1 MSPTIEL
8 KQAGAVVL
16 DLIAVINENRAY
28 LSEIDGLIGD
38 GDHGI
43 NMSKGFSQCGEALR
57 AQPALPGLAEG
68 LDTLAMT
75 LLEGIGGSMGPLYGS
90 FFLGLSETL
99 AGQETLDATLFGE
112 ALVNAVEGVET
123 VGSAKVGDKTLMD
136 TLVPARDAYL
146 AALAGGADFSAA
158 LTAMIDAAE
167 TGWKSTQALQAR
179 IGRAARL
186 GERSIGVLDAGATS
200 CFLLLKTLGTSIQE
214 RLSNTIRGGT

>member
-1 MSPTIEL
+1 MNQTIEL
-8 KQAGAVVL
+8 NQAGAVVL
-16 DLIAVINENRAY
+16 DLIAVINANRAY

-57 AQPALPGLAEG
+57 AQPTLPGLAEG

-99 AGQETLDATLFGE
+99 AGKETLDAPLFGE
-112 ALVNAVEGVET
+112 ALANAVAGVES

-136 TLVPARDAYL
+136 TLVPAREAFQ
-146 AALAGGADFSAA
+146 AALAQGADFSAA
-158 LTAMIDAAE
+158 LSAMIDAAE

-179 IGRAARL
+179 LGRAARL

-200 CFLLLKTLGTSIQE
+200 CFLLLKTLGASIQN
-214 RLSNTIRGGT
+214 RLR

>member
-99 AGQETLDATLFGE
+99 AGKDTLDAPLFGE
-112 ALVNAVEGVET
+112 ALANAVEGVET
-123 VGSAKVGDKTLMD
+123 VGSAQVGDKTLID
-136 TLVPARDAYL
+136 TLVPALAAYRE
-146 AALAGGADFSAA
+146 ALAGGSTFAAALQAMSAA
-158 LTAMIDAAE
+158 AE
-167 TGWKSTQALQAR
+167 AGKDSTKNLQAR
-179 IGRAARL
+179 IGRSARL
-186 GERSIGVLDAGATS
+186 GARSIGVLDAGATS
-200 CFLLLKTLGTSIQE
+200 CWLILRAMAQALGTKLPS
-214 RLSNTIRGGT
+214 